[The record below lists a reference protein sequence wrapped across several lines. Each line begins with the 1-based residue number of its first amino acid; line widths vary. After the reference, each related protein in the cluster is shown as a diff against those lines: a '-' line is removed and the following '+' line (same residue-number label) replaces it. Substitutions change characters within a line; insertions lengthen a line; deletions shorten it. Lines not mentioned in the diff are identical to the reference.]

1 MIADILYYE
10 QNNPFHFEIISGVF
24 IKDINHIPVVWSSGT
39 LFFSKFDEPVGEII
53 KLYPE
58 VTIVEN

>member
-1 MIADILYYE
+1 MIADIKYYE
-10 QNNPFHFEIISGVF
+10 RANPSHFEILNRVF

-39 LFFSKFDEPVGEII
+39 HFFSKFDEPVGEII